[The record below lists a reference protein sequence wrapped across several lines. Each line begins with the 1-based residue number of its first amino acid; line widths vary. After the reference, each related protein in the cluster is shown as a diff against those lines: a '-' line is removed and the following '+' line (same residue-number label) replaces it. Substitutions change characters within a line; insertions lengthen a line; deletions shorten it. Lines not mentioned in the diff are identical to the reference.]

1 MLWHMV
7 FIWLK
12 QNILMI
18 VLSIIYTVVALGLS
32 TTILAIENR
41 SLRLAVRRLNMEKN
55 NCEKNCNRD
64 QLAKY
69 RLPDTVKPLLYD
81 LYLYPDLKTGL
92 FTGKVNISLEIL
104 KETESVSLHSKGL
117 NIANVKVASQPGTF
131 ITEKTYDL
139 LNIKRQDNSK
149 FIPGF
154 DNIEIE
160 FNGDMK
166 NRIVGLYTSSY
177 TTSSGEKRQIATSKF
192 EPTFARQ
199 AYPCFDEPNLKAKYK
214 VHLLKPKD
222 SSYIALS
229 NYPVENVTDYDNDH
243 QLVTFDET
251 VSMSTYLSCFIVSD
265 FTHTETSFNNSG
277 KIVPL
282 KVFASPEN
290 LDKTRYAGE
299 VGKKVI
305 EYYVQYFQ
313 MPYPLPKLDLVAIP
327 DFVSGAMEHWGLVT
341 FRETALLYTNTT
353 HSSLNKQ
360 RVATVV
366 AHELAHSWFGNLVT
380 MNWWNDLWLNEGFAS
395 YIEYKGVLAA
405 EPTWGMLEQFIIT
418 DLHPVL
424 SFDAKLSS
432 HPIVKHVVTP
442 DQITEIFDVISYN
455 KGASILRML
464 EATVGDEVFQNGV
477 KNYLNRYAFGNAVTK
492 DLLSELQ
499 LLVGNKLDVT
509 EMMDTFTLQMGYPI
523 LDVAISG
530 DTYTLTQKRFLKDP
544 NAVYNVNETK
554 YKYRWSV
561 PVTYVT
567 NLGKSSEFI
576 LFKYSDNQVTIKKP
590 AGATWLK
597 FNTDQIGYYRVNYP
611 LDEWQN
617 IINNYKLFSTGDR
630 THLLEETFCI
640 AEANQLNY
648 TIPLELTKKLKDEI
662 DFTPWS
668 VATSNLKDILARLR
682 GAKSDM
688 ISAYKEYITKIV
700 SPAYNKFT
708 WTEDASDKHL
718 EKLARLRVL
727 SLACSADHKEALE
740 EARSKFNTW
749 IETKQ
754 PISPN
759 LRSLVYVYGI
769 KNASESDW
777 DNMLQVYMN
786 ETDASE
792 KVKLM
797 DGLSSVDNVNL
808 LKKLL
813 DLVKNES
820 VVRSQDYL
828 IVLGTISINPKGTDL
843 VWDFVRSNW
852 DYLVGRYTLNER
864 NLGNLI
870 PRITNNFYTPDRL
883 QEIEDFFKKYPEAGA
898 GAIKRKEALETV
910 RNNILWVSNYKNIIE
925 DWIVKQSA
933 V

>member
-1 MLWHMV
+1 MI
-7 FIWLK
+7 FIFL
-12 QNILMI
+12 
-18 VLSIIYTVVALGLS
+18 LSHKLVVCLVIAVVALGLS
-32 TTILAIENR
+32 TTILSIENK
-41 SLRLAVRRLNMEKN
+41 SLRLTIRRLKMEKN
-55 NCEKNCNRD
+55 NCDNKDN
-64 QLAKY
+64 LVKF

-92 FTGKVNISLEIL
+92 FRGKVNISLEIL

-131 ITEKTYDL
+131 TIEKTYDL
-139 LNIKRQDNSK
+139 LNIKRKDNSK

-154 DNIEIE
+154 DNVEIE
-160 FNGDMK
+160 FDGDMK

-277 KIVPL
+277 KVVPL

-313 MPYPLPKLDLVAIP
+313 MPYPLPK
-327 DFVSGAMEHWGLVT
+327 
-341 FRETALLYTNTT
+341 
-353 HSSLNKQ
+353 
-360 RVATVV
+360 
-366 AHELAHSWFGNLVT
+366 LVT

-424 SFDAKLSS
+424 SLDAKLSS

-442 DQITEIFDVISYN
+442 DQITEIFDIISYN

-464 EATVGDEVFQNGV
+464 EATVGEEVFQNGV

-492 DLLSELQ
+492 DLLTELQ
-499 LLVGNKLDVT
+499 LLVGNKFDVT

-544 NAVYNVNETK
+544 NASYNVNETK
-554 YKYRWSV
+554 FKYRWSV

-576 LFKYSDNQVTIKKP
+576 LFKYNDNQVTIKKP

-611 LDEWQN
+611 LDEWKN
-617 IINNYKLFSTGDR
+617 IINNYTLFSTGDK
-630 THLLEETFCI
+630 THLLEETFMI
-640 AEANQLNY
+640 AEANQLSY
-648 TIPLELTKKLKDEI
+648 TIPLELTKKLKRR
-662 DFTPWS
+662 
-668 VATSNLKDILARLR
+668 NRLYTMEC
-682 GAKSDM
+682 SC
-688 ISAYKEYITKIV
+688 IQYKRH
-700 SPAYNKFT
+700 S
-708 WTEDASDKHL
+708 
-718 EKLARLRVL
+718 
-727 SLACSADHKEALE
+727 
-740 EARSKFNTW
+740 
-749 IETKQ
+749 
-754 PISPN
+754 
-759 LRSLVYVYGI
+759 
-769 KNASESDW
+769 
-777 DNMLQVYMN
+777 
-786 ETDASE
+786 
-792 KVKLM
+792 
-797 DGLSSVDNVNL
+797 
-808 LKKLL
+808 
-813 DLVKNES
+813 
-820 VVRSQDYL
+820 
-828 IVLGTISINPKGTDL
+828 
-843 VWDFVRSNW
+843 
-852 DYLVGRYTLNER
+852 
-864 NLGNLI
+864 
-870 PRITNNFYTPDRL
+870 
-883 QEIEDFFKKYPEAGA
+883 
-898 GAIKRKEALETV
+898 
-910 RNNILWVSNYKNIIE
+910 
-925 DWIVKQSA
+925 
-933 V
+933 